1 MEFDT
6 GPRFAFGPVS
16 FNQNV
21 LDPSVLTGYVTFRPG
36 EPFNASRLLE
46 LQRALSGGPYFSRVE
61 VLPRRDLAEGL
72 SVPVEVDLEPR
83 KPQRYELGVGYGT
96 DTGPRGTFE
105 VEQRRLNRQGHR
117 AEGEL
122 RGSLIEQS
130 LAARYLIPSR
140 YPATTVLTFFAGFA
154 RLDPGPTE
162 SIKGLV
168 GTSLS
173 RLRGEWQET
182 FSLSFEREDFKVA
195 EEEGLSN
202 LLIPSAHWSRTWA
215 DDRIFPS
222 RGQRVRLD
230 LLGSHDAVLSSASF
244 VQMRLHGKFIRSLSR
259 RSRVI
264 ARADLGA
271 THTSSFAEFRNL
283 PPTIRFF
290 AGGDQSV
297 RGFGFREL
305 GPSDLDVEGERR
317 VIGGRALATLS
328 VELEQ
333 RFLERWGVAAFY
345 DAGNAF
351 EYDADNVSGSA
362 GSLKQGAGLGLRWL
376 SPIGMV
382 RADAALGVSERD
394 LPFRFHLVIG
404 PDL

>member
-1 MEFDT
+1 M
-6 GPRFAFGPVS
+6 
-16 FNQNV
+16 
-21 LDPSVLTGYVTFRPG
+21 
-36 EPFNASRLLE
+36 
-46 LQRALSGGPYFSRVE
+46 
-61 VLPRRDLAEGL
+61 
-72 SVPVEVDLEPR
+72 
-83 KPQRYELGVGYGT
+83 
-96 DTGPRGTFE
+96 
-105 VEQRRLNRQGHR
+105 
-117 AEGEL
+117 
-122 RGSLIEQS
+122 
-130 LAARYLIPSR
+130 
-140 YPATTVLTFFAGFA
+140 
-154 RLDPGPTE
+154 
-162 SIKGLV
+162 
-168 GTSLS
+168 
-173 RLRGEWQET
+173 
-182 FSLSFEREDFKVA
+182 
-195 EEEGLSN
+195 
-202 LLIPSAHWSRTWA
+202 
-215 DDRIFPS
+215 
-222 RGQRVRLD
+222 
-230 LLGSHDAVLSSASF
+230 LSSASF